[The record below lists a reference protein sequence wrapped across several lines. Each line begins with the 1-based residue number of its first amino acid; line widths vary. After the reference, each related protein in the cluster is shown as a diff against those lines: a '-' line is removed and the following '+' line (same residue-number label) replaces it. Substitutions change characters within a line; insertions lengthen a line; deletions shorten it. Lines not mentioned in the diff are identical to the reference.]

1 MAKLEHEL
9 EVFFKSEAAAALPPP
24 DFWRTAV
31 SKATVVSQRPVKKSR
46 LATWFSDLLEALH
59 IDARRLVLGIA
70 TYLVLLLVI
79 AGLSAGVSIYVSGL
93 GIGDAPPT
101 ITSGTIPPHVTPTVT
116 VVIPQNTS
124 NALFA
129 ALLGVSFALFAA
141 AAFVIWRF
149 RCNRAS
155 ERRRQ

>member
-1 MAKLEHEL
+1 MAKLEREL
-9 EVFFKSEAAAALPPP
+9 EVFFKSEVDSAVPPS
-24 DFWRTAV
+24 DFWQAAV
-31 SKATVVSQRPVKKSR
+31 LKATAVSQRPEKKSR
-46 LATWFSDLLEALH
+46 LAVWFSDLLEALH
-59 IDARRLVLGIA
+59 FDPRRPVLGIA

-101 ITSGTIPPHVTPTVT
+101 ITSGTVPPHVIPTVT

-129 ALLGVSFALFAA
+129 ALFGVLFALFAA
-141 AAFVIWRF
+141 AAFVIWRL
-149 RCNRAS
+149 RRSRAS
-155 ERRRQ
+155 ERYRQ